1 MHRPWVRLS
10 SVIIML
16 AVILTSGYRL
26 LNSER
31 QRNVERDAAA
41 AYDSHAWS
49 MSVGLADLRAAQQ
62 AYVANGQ
69 DPEAWYARV
78 EAQLDSLKTN
88 LAGLRAM
95 SLSSEAVDALGA
107 VDGLV
112 ERLLRVDESAR
123 DHTSIGQVLMA
134 SDLVFNDGQ
143 ELARQAAEQIEQARL
158 TESQARVQRLGE
170 RRSADVFTAAVATI
184 VSVIVGFILLPLPR
198 PGPEQTAPAPA
209 SQEADQPGVP
219 APEPETVSP
228 RNPGE
233 VAVPVPAL
241 ADLALQPD
249 STLVLRETTPPH
261 AAIPDLKI
269 TAQLCTDLGRVSAGD
284 QLEDVLSR
292 AGDLLNASGLIVWV
306 RDSSGSAL
314 RPATWHGYTP
324 QNLSRLGRVACDGD
338 DATALAYRTA
348 RLQVVTGQKDGPGA
362 VVVPLMSSAEDP
374 GRCVGVLSAEVRHG
388 WEASDAV
395 QATAAILAAQLATF
409 VTADPL
415 QAAQDQAQAHG

>member
-10 SVIIML
+10 FVIIML

-49 MSVGLADLRAAQQ
+49 MTVGLADLRAAQQ
-62 AYVANGQ
+62 AYVASGQ
-69 DPEAWYARV
+69 DPAMWYARV
-78 EAQLDSLKTN
+78 EAQLARLKSD

-95 SLSSEAVDALGA
+95 SQSSEAVDALGG
-107 VDGLV
+107 VDGLI
-112 ERLLRVDESAR
+112 ERLQRVDGSAR

-134 SDLVFNDGQ
+134 SDLVFTDGQ
-143 ELARQAAEQIEQARL
+143 ELTRQAAEQIEQARI
-158 TESQARVQRLGE
+158 TESQSRGQRLGE
-170 RRSADVFTAAVATI
+170 RRSADVVTAAGATV

-198 PGPEQTAPAPA
+198 RGPEQTAAA
-209 SQEADQPGVP
+209 AAVQVTDHADTS
-219 APEPETVSP
+219 AAEPEAVDP
-228 RNPGE
+228 PNPVTAE
-233 VAVPVPAL
+233 VPVPVL
-241 ADLALQPD
+241 AGLALQSD
-249 STLVLRETTPPH
+249 SPLGLREATPPP
-261 AAIPDLKI
+261 AAIPDLKM

-292 AGDLLNASGLIVWV
+292 ASDLLNASGLIVWV
-306 RDSSGSAL
+306 RDSSGTAL
-314 RPATWHGYTP
+314 RPAAGHGYTP

-348 RLQVVTGQKDGPGA
+348 QLQVVSGEKDGPGA
-362 VVVPLMSSAEDP
+362 VAVPLMSSAQDA

-415 QAAQDQAQAHG
+415 HAAPDRAQAHG